1 MKKRGFFKRAICGL
15 LIVASVTSVI
25 AFTYSSQSPVQ
36 AETIEELQK
45 KQEEMKKQQEE
56 YQKQEEALKKQ
67 QEELQK
73 QQQDLNKKQDAYSE
87 EEKSQNSKKD
97 ELNTEKNK
105 TQAEKE
111 ELERQLEKLL
121 AELDLINKKAD
132 ELVVN
137 IGIANSELETQQQNS
152 EIQYQDM
159 KLRIQYMYENQG
171 NSIKQS
177 LITSED
183 MGEFLNA
190 ADYYQKIYDYDRNK
204 LEEIAQTI
212 KKIEELTEKLNI
224 ELAEVEEVQKQ
235 MYAKENEINDLVSTK
250 ADIISELDSSIA
262 SAAQAAAEAAQA
274 RKEAEDEEARLAAQE
289 KKLVEEADKAAAAA
303 EQAASEAAKAAAE
316 EQRIRE
322 EQEAR
327 RRAAEE
333 AARRAAE
340 EAARKAAEEQAA
352 RDRAAA
358 QAAEAQRVANSSAS
372 SSTSSSSSSGSYS
385 YSEPAASSNYTVTE
399 NTTSGLAQRIATN
412 ARNNNGWYPATAGMC
427 AMWVAGI
434 YAQSGAGRP
443 YGNAIEYWN
452 KWSWSGS
459 TSKSNIPV
467 GAAVISSGAGVLA
480 ATYGHIGIYLGDG
493 MVASNIGGVKIESI
507 DSFDRGATA
516 TCQGHRGY
524 IGWVWPNGV
533 ALN

>member
-1 MKKRGFFKRAICGL
+1 MKKRGFFKKAICGL
-15 LIVASVTSVI
+15 LIVASVTSVV
-25 AFTYSSQSPVQ
+25 AFTNSSQSPVQ

-97 ELNTEKNK
+97 ELNSEKNK

-111 ELERQLEKLL
+111 ELEKQLEKLL

-137 IGIANSELETQQQNS
+137 IGIANNELETQQQNS

-171 NSIKQS
+171 NSIKES

-183 MGEFLNA
+183 MGEFLNS

-235 MYAKENEINDLVSTK
+235 MYAKENEINDLVSAK

-322 EQEAR
+322 EEEAR

-333 AARRAAE
+333 AARR
-340 EAARKAAEEQAA
+340 AAEEQAA

-358 QAAEAQRVANSSAS
+358 QAAEAQRVASSSSSSNSS
-372 SSTSSSSSSGSYS
+372 SSSSSSGSYS
-385 YSEPAASSNYTVTE
+385 YSEPAVSSSYTVTE

-443 YGNAIEYWN
+443 YGNAIDYWN

>member
-1 MKKRGFFKRAICGL
+1 MKKISFFKKAICGIL
-15 LIVASVTSVI
+15 VAASVSSVV
-25 AFTYSSQSPVQ
+25 AFAYPSDAPVQ
-36 AETIEELQK
+36 AETIEELRN
-45 KQEEMKKQQEE
+45 KQEE
-56 YQKQEEALKKQ
+56 LKKQ
-67 QEELQK
+67 QDALK
-73 QQQDLNKKQDAYSE
+73 QQQEELNKKQDALSD
-87 EEKSQNSKKD
+87 EEKSQNDKKN
-97 ELNTEKNK
+97 ELDAEKNK

-111 ELERQLEKLL
+111 ELEKQLEKLL
-121 AELDLINKKAD
+121 AELDIINKKAD
-132 ELVVN
+132 ELVKN
-137 IGIANSELETQQQNS
+137 IGIANKELETQQQNS
-152 EIQYQDM
+152 EIQYHDM

-171 NSIKQS
+171 ASITES

-183 MGEFLNA
+183 MGEFLNS

-204 LEEIAQTI
+204 LEEIARTI
-212 KKIEELTEKLNI
+212 RKIEELTEKLNI

-250 ADIISELDSSIA
+250 EGIISQLDSSIA
-262 SAAQAAAEAAQA
+262 SAAQKAAEAASA
-274 RKEAEDEEARLAAQE
+274 RKQAEEEESRLAAQE
-289 KKLVEEADKAAAAA
+289 KQLVEEA
-303 EQAASEAAKAAAE
+303 QRAAAE
-316 EQRIRE
+316 EQRLIE
-322 EQEAR
+322 EAEAR

-340 EAARKAAEEQAA
+340 EQAA
-352 RDRAAA
+352 RERVAAAQRAAA
-358 QAAEAQRVANSSAS
+358 SAS
-372 SSTSSSSSSGSYS
+372 SSSSNSSSSSGSSGSYSSGSSS
-385 YSEPAASSNYTVTE
+385 YSEPAPSYSVTE

-412 ARNNNGWYPATAGMC
+412 ARNNNGWYPAAAGMC
-427 AMWVAGI
+427 AQWVAGI

-443 YGNAIEYWN
+443 YGNAIDYWN
-452 KWSWSGS
+452 KWSYSGS

-480 ATYGHIGIYLGDG
+480 ATYGHIGIYLGNG
-493 MVASNIGGVKIESI
+493 MVASNIGGVRIESI

>member
-1 MKKRGFFKRAICGL
+1 MKKKYLKRFLCGALAAAGIVSAVSFSGF
-15 LIVASVTSVI
+15 
-25 AFTYSSQSPVQ
+25 YDYPVQ

-45 KQEEMKKQQEE
+45 KQED
-56 YQKQEEALKKQ
+56 LKKQ

-73 QQQDLNKKQDAYSE
+73 QQQELNKKQDSLSE
-87 EEKSQNSKKD
+87 EEKNQNNKQD
-97 ELNTEKNK
+97 ELNSEKSK
-105 TQAEKE
+105 TQE
-111 ELERQLEKLL
+111 ELDELEHQLDKLL

-137 IGIANSELETQQQNS
+137 IGKANEELEIQEQNS
-152 EIQYQDM
+152 EIQYRDM

-171 NSIKQS
+171 ASIQES

-183 MGEFLNA
+183 MGDFLNS
-190 ADYYQKIYDYDRNK
+190 ADYYQKIYDYDRDK
-204 LEEIAQTI
+204 LEEIAETI
-212 KKIEELTEKLNI
+212 RKIEELTEKLNI

-235 MYAKENEINDLVSTK
+235 MYAKENEINDLVTSK
-250 ADIISELDSSIA
+250 EADISQLNSRIA
-262 SAAQAAAEAAQA
+262 TAAQAAADAAKA

-289 KKLVEEADKAAAAA
+289 KKLVEQAEA
-303 EQAASEAAKAAAE
+303 AAAE
-316 EQRIRE
+316 EQRLRE
-322 EQEAR
+322 EEEAR

-340 EAARKAAEEQAA
+340 EQAA
-352 RDRAAA
+352 RERAAA
-358 QAAEAQRVANSSAS
+358 AEQQRIAAANSGS
-372 SSTSSSSSSGSYS
+372 SSSSSSSSYSSSSSGSSYTEPAPS
-385 YSEPAASSNYTVTE
+385 YSVTE

-427 AMWVAGI
+427 AQWVAGI

-443 YGNAIEYWN
+443 YGNAIDYWN
-452 KWSWSGS
+452 KWSYSGS
-459 TSKSNIPV
+459 TSMYNVPV

-480 ATYGHIGIYLGDG
+480 ATYGHIGIYLGNG

-507 DSFDRGATA
+507 ESFGRSATA